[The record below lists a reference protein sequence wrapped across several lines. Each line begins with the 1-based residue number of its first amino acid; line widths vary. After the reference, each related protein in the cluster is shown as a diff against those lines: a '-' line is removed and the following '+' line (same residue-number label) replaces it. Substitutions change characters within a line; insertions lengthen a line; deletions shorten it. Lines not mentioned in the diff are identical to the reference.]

1 MSSQGPRGALYVVW
15 EPATPRADGFRIGPY
30 LERAVASFKQ
40 FHPDLP
46 HRVVTLPKGSTLH
59 DKAGMFDHKPF
70 DTTVFLDADT
80 VVLGRLDYGFEMAER
95 HGLALAHCVNPWLRR
110 YNGVTDDA
118 IEYNTGVLFFTRA
131 AEPLFSRWRDKA
143 PRLDSAIDFIGPNGQ
158 PAVMPY
164 NDQAAFAQA
173 VSEWDRAPFVLP
185 FNWNFR
191 PIWQWT
197 FFGPI
202 KIWHEYADPPPQLA
216 QLNVSYRQPGAIIQF
231 HAPMRPR

>member
-1 MSSQGPRGALYVVW
+1 MSRGVLYIVWGEKAENALKRSIASLQAVHPELPY
-15 EPATPRADGFRIGPY
+15 EIKRLPKETDGFKGLLEKSKMMELSPY
-30 LERAVASFKQ
+30 DE
-40 FHPDLP
+40 
-46 HRVVTLPKGSTLH
+46 TL
-59 DKAGMFDHKPF
+59 
-70 DTTVFLDADT
+70 FLDADT
-80 VVLGRLDYGFEMAER
+80 VVLDRLDFGFAKAQR
-95 HGLALAHCVNPWLRR
+95 FGLACCICECPWARR
-110 YNGVTDDA
+110 YRGLPNDDA